1 MQKIATYIQTIGS
14 EIFRKFISLPFSINL
29 LDNIINEER
38 INVIFDGWHG
48 KDMGNWCKFTNE
60 EKITLEFYANRYN
73 ILNGKTKQVQS
84 VQMPLPKTIND
95 FINDMERFEVAL
107 FWNQW
112 MEDNF
117 EPKDYL
123 HADDIPKYFNNL
135 LIKMQKEEDLN

>member
-1 MQKIATYIQTIGS
+1 M
-14 EIFRKFISLPFSINL
+14 R
-29 LDNIINEER
+29 
-38 INVIFDGWHG
+38 
-48 KDMGNWCKFTNE
+48 NWCKFTNE
-60 EKITLEFYANRYN
+60 EKITLEFYANHYN

-123 HADDIPKYFNNL
+123 HVDDIPKYFTNL
-135 LIKMQKEEDLN
+135 LIKMKKEEDLN